1 MIKIDN
7 VSYTYSKGGG
17 VSNINLTIDDGEF
30 VFLIGPTG
38 SGKTTILRLLYL
50 DLFPKAGKVIIDKFD
65 SQTIKKRKI
74 PYLRRRVGVIFQNYH
89 LLEDRNLFENIALP
103 LHVLGY
109 DKDEILELVNESI
122 DEIGLKGKETHYP
135 NELSGGEQQR
145 ACIAR
150 ALIKDPDII
159 INLLCLAVLLLLDLN
174 SRWHVYNG
182 LSFICSVITIIIQD
196 GHELKQ
202 HKVVMFSLIF
212 FLILMICKIMIQYY
226 LYEFEF
232 DVILYEF
239 NEYSNLKLGSLKITV
254 YFMLFFCV
262 LQALIT
268 ASKDTG

>member
-7 VSYTYSKGGG
+7 VSYTYSKSGGL
-17 VSNINLTIDDGEF
+17 SNINLTIDDGEF
-30 VFLIGPTG
+30 VFLIGPTR
-38 SGKTTILRLLYL
+38 SGKTTRLRLLYS

-159 INLLCLAVLLLLDLN
+159 LADEPTGNLDPVASFELIKLLEQI
-174 SRWHVYNG
+174 SKEG
-182 LSFICSVITIIIQD
+182 TS
-196 GHELKQ
+196 
-202 HKVVMFSLIF
+202 
-212 FLILMICKIMIQYY
+212 ILMASHNY
-226 LYEFEF
+226 
-232 DVILYEF
+232 
-239 NEYSNLKLGSLKITV
+239 NLIKSRGHRIVEMQNGSV
-254 YFMLFFCV
+254 R
-262 LQALIT
+262 Q
-268 ASKDTG
+268 